1 MIFCGNKES
10 EEREEK
16 SLIDSLFNLTSDDLF
31 NSSTVTSSSW
41 FLIAETLT
49 ARAPDVN
56 WQVFLQREMSNRGL

>member
-10 EEREEK
+10 EKREEK

>member
-1 MIFCGNKES
+1 VIFCGNKES
-10 EEREEK
+10 EKREEK